1 MAFRLSATVELAPFL
16 GDLDKIEQRA
26 KTFMRAPG
34 MVRETQK
41 FFRRRMLQTWV
52 ERKNPQTGR
61 AWGVG
66 KTKVIDLID
75 TGDLR
80 RSVINPGAVKP
91 SPTRNALTYQ
101 PDFPKYAGIVQA
113 RYGFMPTDRQAL
125 DYISPA
131 AAEFVL
137 RGRIE

>member
-1 MAFRLSATVELAPFL
+1 MAFRLSVTVDLEGFL
-16 GDLDKIEQRA
+16 GDLDRIEQRV
-26 KTFMRAPG
+26 KTFMRAPA
-34 MVRETQK
+34 MVRETQR

-61 AWGVG
+61 SWGVG

-101 PDFPKYAGIVQA
+101 PNVLKYAGIVQA
-113 RYGFMPTDRQAL
+113 RYGFMPTSRQIV
-125 DYISPA
+125 DSISPA

-137 RGRIE
+137 RGRIG